1 MTRTSQRWQ
10 TLPGSFDTVHARQIF
25 PSDNAFG
32 IPALAHTPV
41 SRVPRWLA
49 PYRARI
55 RTKQGAADGAVHFF
69 LDDYRFETVWSRPR
83 KALEALRPFRTLLT
97 PDFSLYSDWPRAL
110 QVWNTYRSRW
120 CGAFWQSLG
129 FTVIPSI
136 SWSTQESYDFCFAG
150 VPQHNLVALST
161 LGVNLRIPI
170 QRQRFLDGFQAMIE
184 RLQPSRVLCYG
195 RPPVQATGMADV
207 VRYPTRWEGI
217 VKARRRTH
225 GW

>member
-1 MTRTSQRWQ
+1 MTRTSSRWQ

-32 IPALAHTPV
+32 IPALAHTPL
-41 SRVPRWLA
+41 SGIPRWLA
-49 PYRARI
+49 PYRTRI
-55 RTKQGAADGAVHFF
+55 RSNQGLADGAVHFF

-83 KALEALRPFRTLLT
+83 KALEALLPFRTLLT
-97 PDFSLYSDWPRAL
+97 PDFSLYSDWPHAL

-136 SWSTQESYDFCFAG
+136 SWSTEESYDFCFAG
-150 VPQHNLVALST
+150 VPQHSLVAIST
-161 LGVNLRIPI
+161 LGVNLRHPL
-170 QRQRFLDGFQAMIE
+170 QRQRFLSGFIAMVE
-184 RLQPSRVLCYG
+184 QLQPSRVLCYG
-195 RPPVQATGMADV
+195 RPPQEVVELAEI

-217 VKARRRTH
+217 VKARRRAD
-225 GW
+225 GR